1 MGRAVVGRRVDGA
14 AVVGAEEGLAVVLL
28 SSPRRQRNATKPI
41 RVFPDIVWLDTSLVC
56 RRAS

>member
-14 AVVGAEEGLAVVLL
+14 DVVGAEEGLAVVLL
-28 SSPRRQRNATKPI
+28 SSPRQRNATKPI
-41 RVFPDIVWLDTSLVC
+41 RVFPDIVRLDTSLVS